1 MSRMAIPQCKRVI
14 HQLLVATFI
23 LAGSGSLSW
32 AAEPAPPNTPGPFV
46 EETEAW
52 AMLVQMMSRLRT
64 AVAKGEFTL
73 IDPEDPVASEAVSSM
88 LNELAKTP
96 TPQRGL

>member
-1 MSRMAIPQCKRVI
+1 M
-14 HQLLVATFI
+14 LVATLI
-23 LAGSGSLSW
+23 LTGSKSLSW
-32 AAEPAPPNTPGPFV
+32 AAERAAPNPPGPFV

-52 AMLVQMMSRLRT
+52 AMLFQMMSRLRT

-96 TPQRGL
+96 K